1 MSQTNNACPIYYCG
15 KLLAERLSTK
25 DKDLSNYIYLYNK
38 WAKQNG
44 KSLIDDAELAKL
56 DDAKKEELLNTY
68 ALRLSHYMHS
78 TMRLERI
85 ANAEDISQWEEALG
99 SSAVAAQAIVSAR
112 FSAAERLSFK
122 NELVFLLRQLAS
134 VNKATDVRD
143 FMSKHNLKNIFNK
156 IKEEYEA
163 SLDIIEEELE
173 EINEEF
179 GEDTDSYEDDELK
192 SHKKWLE
199 KAKNEIERILGEV
212 GPDGTRVGGAF
223 PYLCITNLS
232 EFKKLFGKSF
242 NPEDNTLFEESDEDN
257 IHSEEEEIFD
267 VEESVREHWT
277 VIMDSMDPTGSLSHI
292 VNDVISKTPQM
303 TLEIKRVSDENGGF
317 HYEEH
322 YSVTRFTDC
331 LVYEGNPALEE
342 YEGRIPMKCDPRIE
356 ARKLIRLL
364 SSCTSIDNM
373 MERLISAKKY
383 GSLVDELRKDVR
395 LQTTFFEAF
404 NKYYQHYYYTK
415 NTGTSFSEMHL
426 NGVGKNAKVSSFL
439 YRFGSKTYAPSL
451 DSIFY
456 SHARKEPT
464 LNAATLSQFSK
475 FFTSQVG
482 NSNDNFSEFYKKS
495 IAQQNVII
503 EAILNYLDI
512 NINVDTAQLISSD
525 SIALNT
531 LLNETETLISLLQE
545 EANKKEDNKY
555 KKRSGIEKLQV
566 LFQEPANGEQNILY
580 TALANILEL
589 VDMSNDFSNGLT
601 GMITYK
607 SSNGNKNLT
616 TNILMS
622 HFTQFIKECNY
633 NTPAQVRAMIK
644 ETFSADESFWDS
656 KNQRYR
662 VRWIQDLYESAVQE
676 SNKSFRK
683 KFKISRN
690 LGFNETSFED
700 ISDKGHM
707 LSILSMYFNSIS
719 KGNEVVFI
727 NDENFESAQD
737 LTQAVKTAVERQ
749 TGKPIKY
756 GTYYYVNGSVKS
768 YTFSPDL
775 KRVDTPARSRTCM
788 IPTFITGDTLALRGV
803 TALHYSEDEILEGM
817 YDFFMMD
824 IKTQAKAKMF
834 LDKGLSVEGND
845 KENFTKNYN
854 KFGYL
859 NFLNPDYVAH
869 IKEGNDWIEK
879 KGYWYQKYIELG
891 TATKDLL
898 ISKGNRDADGNLM
911 PGEEDGLF
919 VQYMNNQVQYI
930 IEKDI
935 PALGMSE
942 EVKAFKSLGI
952 YDNLEDN
959 LKDFYY
965 NYKFSQFNQAAITNV
980 SPAFYINSKEQQKR
994 NKGSLTNGQQL
1005 VIDARDPKTGEYVWD
1020 NPSNPIQRVVYM
1032 YDIKP
1037 ALSSHDRTMLEKI
1050 LGKDYVANSDY
1061 EGKSSLTDGQGWRS
1075 FSSWRKIGLSFGK
1088 DVWTDEMESAYKKID
1103 SISKEIYS
1111 IENEIDNLDKIASL
1125 EDLSKKYKLEE
1136 QLKSKIQE
1144 IEDLAVIF
1152 QPRKPICDGLETYQG
1167 AVVPFQHKYSEIPI
1181 IPCLFPKGSAMRELG
1196 LFMESQ
1202 NIDMICSSKCG
1213 KKGVF
1218 GHLDIQYKTN
1228 NSGQYIDSEGN
1239 VITGY
1244 DITGRI
1250 VSNPT
1255 RSEQRRN
1262 PKFKSLAVE
1271 NRDESMKSILEKQF
1285 GINDSNS
1292 KATNEEGGRVYRP
1305 VIHECPLKNYLIQSN
1320 VPDHVA
1326 APTLFGTQIR
1336 KIILGSI
1343 NPSSTYNY
1351 TIGGRKVRL
1360 SGEQLITLF
1369 NAAISAN
1376 FLNSYDNFENLMSDP
1391 TRLLKE
1397 LSKNILSNDRC
1408 DLVTID
1414 KVSAGIPYWDSSLQ
1428 HDLFATLISMFKNS
1442 VLKQKIDGGNIVQA
1456 SALGTDMNLKYLND
1470 DLKFETDANGFPIK
1484 CEAIIP
1490 FNFSYI
1496 NEFGDTVQLR
1506 FEDYCNADG
1515 TFITETREIK
1525 EVDENGNIK
1534 TDKEGNPITR
1544 NVTKNK
1550 IEWDFPGILDIVAY
1564 RIPTEAEYSCFH
1576 LKVKRCCP
1584 RSGANYIQLPTIC
1597 TTRAGFDFD
1606 IDKLYLM
1613 RKTFDSSATEFH
1625 LKKVWDAIFE
1635 GEEEVRNA
1643 LIKARELAT
1652 KSDYDVI
1659 REDYAKKGL
1668 KEPKKDE
1675 DIPLNRFWKVAE
1687 QHKLIPQG
1695 IDKNTLFRQYA
1706 RRNPEYI
1713 KRNKFNVLTPFND
1726 DDSISLEKIFDG
1738 RVSKSELDNILMDII
1753 LERLSDPETAKARFT
1768 AGGFADAS
1776 SDAKLIR
1783 ILKEKSS
1790 SEGTLVEGVHSLS
1803 LDSYTDRRKVDKME
1817 DPEPDYDFS
1826 DPMTAVIYNRLNQK
1840 AARLIG
1846 IYANDSSNYNIFAN
1860 IKSMKLTG
1868 TPIIFGSMINSDI
1881 PEGGVNMLVKESL
1894 GKTTKQKLAEL
1905 LAAAVDAVKDPVLNY
1920 LNLDSVTGEAATVLI
1935 RMGYDTVDIG
1945 LLFNQPIIAETLTL
1959 MQREGISNTTVAINQ
1974 VLANHGVTKTIQDLT
1989 NTNKGGRKS
1998 ALPEYVTREALAYNI
2013 TKGALE
2019 DPTEYRSSQL
2029 EVARIFYNLMKVKD
2043 EFSSIVQQTRNT
2055 SSNVVK
2061 SNFGEHMARKARI
2074 ESYLS
2079 SDKLIE
2085 VVISDTQKNIIVN
2098 DDSPIATSN
2107 DKLEF
2112 FKRYSDHPFAFENI
2126 VYNLID
2132 KAFGKMI
2139 RDNTPFKSRTFKGIF
2154 DTAKIWCGYGT
2165 LSADSYNSI
2174 MEDMSHIILSKLNGD
2189 FNPNAVNPDRTI
2201 NPEGLSN
2208 AELYLTRMD
2217 DMFRKMSLEEQEEIR
2232 SSFIGDTR
2240 IVTTK
2245 EITSDDIEG
2254 TTVKTYTQYILR
2266 PNYNLTKEQKS
2277 EISANWDA
2285 LMDSESEAVVNYA
2298 KAMFLHFYYSHG
2310 FKPSSNFSPNFVPA
2324 SVLTSVMA
2332 DYNTSG
2338 GLTYSEFMED
2348 MIYEDDTEND
2358 ARNVMDKLGLSPA
2371 ELLAEWIL
2379 QHTDNKQF
2387 VYTVTSSV
2395 ESKFVELED
2404 KNSFIVSAKDS
2415 YILTHKVGKSIYATP
2430 FVIKDGVIYML
2441 KGFHMGAEKVNSC
2454 LVGFKSKPLTYVAM
2468 DSRVLP
2474 KYVKFVNKNN
2484 GYMFGNI
2491 DIKSNFDSLTESYTP
2506 NEIDEPDA
2514 PNSFQEALTRNQKKP
2529 DNFCK

>member
-1 MSQTNNACPIYYCG
+1 MSQINNACPFYSCG
-15 KLLAERLSTK
+15 KVLAEKLNTK

-44 KSLIDDAELAKL
+44 KLLIDDAELAKL
-56 DDAKKEELLNTY
+56 DGKKKEELLNTY
-68 ALRLSHYMHS
+68 ALKLSHYMHS

-99 SSAVAAQAIVSAR
+99 SSAVAAQAIVSR
-112 FSAAERLSFK
+112 MFSASERLSFK
-122 NELVFLLRQLAS
+122 NELVYLLRQLAS

-156 IKEEYEA
+156 IKDEYEA
-163 SLDIIEEELE
+163 SLDIIEEELK

-179 GEDTDSYEDDELK
+179 GEDINTYENDELK

-199 KAKNEIERILGEV
+199 KAKDEIERILGEV

-223 PYLCITNLS
+223 PYLCRVNLS

-257 IHSEEEEIFD
+257 IHSEEEEAFD

-277 VIMDSMDPTGSLSHI
+277 VILDSMDPTGSLSHI
-292 VNDVISKTPQM
+292 VNDIISKTPQM
-303 TLEIKRVSDENGGF
+303 TLELKRVIDENGGF

-322 YSVTRFTDC
+322 YSVNRFTDC

-383 GSLVDELRKDVR
+383 GPLVDELRKDVR

-415 NTGTSFSEMHL
+415 NTSTGFSEIHL

-439 YRFGSKTYAPSL
+439 YRFGSKSYAPSL

-456 SHARKEPT
+456 SQVRKEPT
-464 LNAATLSQFSK
+464 LNEATLSQFSK

-482 NSNDNFSEFYKKS
+482 NSSDNFSAFYEKS

-512 NINVDTAQLISSD
+512 PVNVDTAQLISSD

-531 LLNETETLISLLQE
+531 FLNETETLILKLQE
-545 EANKKEDNKY
+545 KANQEKENKY
-555 KKRSGIEKLQV
+555 KQRSGIEKLQI

-580 TALANILEL
+580 TALSNILEL

-607 SSNGNKNLT
+607 SNNGNKNLT

-644 ETFSADESFWDS
+644 ETFSADEAFWDS
-656 KNQRYR
+656 KNQKYR
-662 VRWIQDLYESAVQE
+662 VRWIQDLYESAIQE

-727 NDENFESAQD
+727 NDENFESAKD
-737 LTQAVKTAVERQ
+737 LTQAVKSAVERQ
-749 TGKPIKY
+749 TGKPVKY

-768 YTFSPDL
+768 YTFSSDL
-775 KRVDTPARSRTCM
+775 KRVDTPVRSRTCM

-845 KENFTKNYN
+845 KENFTKNFN

-859 NFLNPDYVAH
+859 KFLNPDYVAH
-869 IKEGNDWIEK
+869 IKEGNDWVEK
-879 KGYWYQKYIELG
+879 KGYWYQKYMELG

-898 ISKGNRDADGNLM
+898 ISKGDRDADGNLM

-919 VQYMNNQVQYI
+919 VQYMNNQVQYM

-942 EVKAFKSLGI
+942 EIKAFESLGI
-952 YDNLEDN
+952 YDNLADN

-965 NYKFSQFNQAAITNV
+965 NYKFSQFNQAAITNA

-1005 VIDARDPKTGEYVWD
+1005 VMDARDPKTGEYVWD

-1037 ALSSHDRTMLEKI
+1037 ALSSHDRAMLEKI
-1050 LGKDYVANSDY
+1050 LGKDYIANSDY

-1088 DVWTDEMESAYKKID
+1088 DVWTDEMESTYWKID
-1103 SISKEIYS
+1103 TISKEIYS
-1111 IENEIDNLDKIASL
+1111 LENEIDNLGKVSAL
-1125 EDLSKKYKLEE
+1125 EDLSKKYRLEE

-1218 GHLDIQYKTN
+1218 GQLDIQYKTN

-1239 VITGY
+1239 IITGY
-1244 DITGRI
+1244 DITGHI

-1285 GINDSNS
+1285 GINDTNP
-1292 KATNEEGGRVYRP
+1292 KAVNEEGGRVYRP

-1351 TIGGRKVRL
+1351 TIGGRKVKL

-1376 FLNSYDNFENLMSDP
+1376 FLNSYDNFENLMSDS

-1456 SALGTDMNLKYLND
+1456 SALGTDMKLKYLND

-1490 FNFSYI
+1490 FNFSYT
-1496 NEFGDTVQLR
+1496 NEFGDVVQLR

-1515 TFITETREIK
+1515 TFIM
-1525 EVDENGNIK
+1525 
-1534 TDKEGNPITR
+1534 EGNET
-1544 NVTKNK
+1544 K
-1550 IEWDFPGILDIVAY
+1550 IEKEFPGILDIIAY

-1576 LKVKRCCP
+1576 LKVKRCSP

-1652 KSDYDVI
+1652 KSDYDAI
-1659 REDYAKKGL
+1659 KEDYARKGL
-1668 KEPKKDE
+1668 KEPKKDD

-1706 RRNPEYI
+1706 RKNPEYI
-1713 KRNKFNVLTPFND
+1713 KRNKFNILTPFND
-1726 DDSISLEKIFDG
+1726 DNSISLEKIFDG
-1738 RVSKSELDNILMDII
+1738 RVSKSELDNVLMDII

-1790 SEGTLVEGVHSLS
+1790 SEGKLVEGIHSLS

-1935 RMGYDTVDIG
+1935 RMGYDTVDVG

-1998 ALPEYVTREALAYNI
+1998 SLPEYVTREALAYNI

-2019 DPTEYRSSQL
+2019 DPIEYRSSQL

-2074 ESYLS
+2074 ESYIS

-2085 VVISDTQKNIIVN
+2085 VVINDNQKNIIVEDN
-2098 DDSPIATSN
+2098 ASIATSK
-2107 DKLEF
+2107 DKLEY
-2112 FKRYSDHPFAFENI
+2112 FKKYSDHPFAFENI
-2126 VYNLID
+2126 VYNLIN
-2132 KAFGKMI
+2132 KAFEKMI
-2139 RDNTPFKSRTFKGIF
+2139 RDNTPFESRTFKGIF
-2154 DTAKIWCGYGT
+2154 DTSKTWCGYGT
-2165 LSADSYNSI
+2165 LSADSYNGI

-2189 FNPNAVNPDRTI
+2189 FNPNAVNPDRSI

-2217 DMFRKMSLEEQEEIR
+2217 DMFRKMSLEDQEEIR

-2240 IVTTK
+2240 IVTAK
-2245 EITSDDIEG
+2245 EITSDEIEG

-2277 EISANWDA
+2277 EISASWDM
-2285 LMDSESEAVVNYA
+2285 LMDSESKDVVNYA

-2310 FKPSSNFSPNFVPA
+2310 FKPSSNFNPNFVPA

-2338 GLTYSEFMED
+2338 GLTYSEFMD
-2348 MIYEDDTEND
+2348 GMIYEDDTEND
-2358 ARNVMDKLGLSPA
+2358 ARNVMDKLGLSPS

-2387 VYTVTSSV
+2387 VYTVTKAV

-2404 KNSFIVSAKDS
+2404 KNSFMVSAKDS
-2415 YILTHKVGKSIYATP
+2415 YILTHKVGNYIYATP

-2441 KGFHMGAEKVNSC
+2441 KGFQMGANKIDSC
-2454 LVGFKSKPLTYVAM
+2454 LVGSKSKPLTYVAM

-2474 KYVKFVNKNN
+2474 RYTKFVNKNN
-2484 GYMFGNI
+2484 GYLFGDI
-2491 DIKSNFDSLTESYTP
+2491 DIKSNFDSLTESYTSE
-2506 NEIDEPDA
+2506 EIDEPDA

>member
-1 MSQTNNACPIYYCG
+1 MSQMNDACPFYVCG
-15 KLLAERLSTK
+15 KVLAERLSTK
-25 DKDLSNYIYLYNK
+25 DKDLSNYIHLYNK

-56 DDAKKEELLNTY
+56 KDAEKEALLDTY
-68 ALRLSHYMHS
+68 ALRLNHYMHS
-78 TMRLERI
+78 TMRLEKI
-85 ANAEDISQWEEALG
+85 ANATEDIKQWEEALG
-99 SSAVAAQAIVSAR
+99 SSAVAAQAIVSR
-112 FSAAERLSFK
+112 MFSASERLSFK
-122 NELVFLLRQLAS
+122 NELVYLLRQLAS
-134 VNKATDVRD
+134 VNKAKDPRE
-143 FMSKHNLKNIFNK
+143 FMSKHNLKRIFGL
-156 IKEEYEA
+156 IKTEFEK
-163 SLDIIEEELE
+163 SLFDIEEELK
-173 EINEEF
+173 EINEYF
-179 GEDTDSYEDDELK
+179 GEDINTYESDDLK
-192 SHKKWLE
+192 SHKRWLE
-199 KAKNEIERILGEV
+199 KAKDELERILGEV
-212 GPDGTRVGGAF
+212 GPDGIRVGGAF

-242 NPEDNTLFEESDEDN
+242 NPDNNMLFEESEEDN
-257 IHSEEEEIFD
+257 IHSEEEESFD

-292 VNDVISKTPQM
+292 VNDIISRTPQM
-303 TLEIKRVSDENGGF
+303 TLELKRVADKNGGF

-322 YSVTRFTDC
+322 YSVSRFTDC
-331 LVYEGNPALEE
+331 LVFAGNHALDE
-342 YEGRIPMKCDPRIE
+342 YGGRIPMKCDPRIE

-364 SSCTSIDNM
+364 SSCTSVDNM

-383 GSLVDELRKDVR
+383 GPLVEELRKDVR

-415 NTGTSFSEMHL
+415 NTGAGFSEIHL

-439 YRFGSKTYAPSL
+439 YRFGSKAYAPSL

-456 SHARKEPT
+456 SHVKKEPT
-464 LNAATLSQFSK
+464 LNTAALKLFSNIFTSQIGSSSDGFSK
-475 FFTSQVG
+475 FYEQGV
-482 NSNDNFSEFYKKS
+482 
-495 IAQQNVII
+495 AQQNVLIEII
-503 EAILNYLDI
+503 LSHLDI
-512 NINVDTAQLISSD
+512 SMNVDTAQLISSD

-531 LLNETETLISLLQE
+531 FLNETETLISALQE
-545 EANKKEDNKY
+545 KAGQDEEDNKY
-555 KKRSGIEKLQV
+555 KQRSGIEKLQI

-580 TALANILEL
+580 TALSNILEL

-601 GMITYK
+601 GMVTYK
-607 SSNGNKNLT
+607 SNNGNKNLT
-616 TNILMS
+616 TNIMMS

-633 NTPAQVRAMIK
+633 NTPAQIRAMIK
-644 ETFSADESFWDS
+644 ETFSADEAFWDS

-662 VRWIQDLYESAVQE
+662 VRWIQDLYESAIQE
-676 SNKSFRK
+676 SSKSFRK

-719 KGNEVVFI
+719 KGNKVVFI
-727 NDENFESAQD
+727 NDENFESARD
-737 LTQAVKTAVERQ
+737 LTQAVKSAIERQ
-749 TGKPIKY
+749 TGKAVES

-768 YTFSPDL
+768 YTFTPDL

-845 KENFTKNYN
+845 KENFTKNPN

-869 IKEGNDWIEK
+869 IKEGNDWVEK
-879 KGYWYQKYIELG
+879 RGYWYQKYIELG
-891 TATKDLL
+891 TVTKDLL
-898 ISKGNRDADGNLM
+898 ISKGDRDTDGNLM
-911 PGEEDGLF
+911 PGKEDGLF
-919 VQYMNNQVQYI
+919 VQYMNSQVQYMM
-930 IEKDI
+930 EKDI
-935 PALGMSE
+935 TALGMSE
-942 EVKAFKSLGI
+942 EIKAFKSLGI
-952 YDNLEDN
+952 HDNLADN
-959 LKDFYY
+959 IKDFYY
-965 NYKFSQFNQAAITNV
+965 NYKFSQFNQAAITNA
-980 SPAFYINSKEQQKR
+980 SPAFYVNSKEQQKR
-994 NKGSLTNGQQL
+994 NKGSMTNGQQL
-1005 VIDARDPKTGEYVWD
+1005 VMDARDPKTGEYVWD
-1020 NPSNPIQRVVYM
+1020 NPSNPIQKVIYM

-1037 ALSSHDRTMLEKI
+1037 ALSSHDRAMLEKI

-1088 DVWTDEMESAYKKID
+1088 DVWTDEMESAYWKID
-1103 SISKEIYS
+1103 SISKEIYAL
-1111 IENEIDNLDKIASL
+1111 ENEIDNLGKVSTL
-1125 EDLSKKYKLEE
+1125 EDLSKKFRLEE
-1136 QLKSKIQE
+1136 QLKTKIQE

-1167 AVVPFQHKYSEIPI
+1167 AVVPFQHKYAEIPI
-1181 IPCLFPKGSAMRELG
+1181 IPCIFPKGSAMREMG

-1218 GHLDIQYKTN
+1218 GHLDVQYKTN
-1228 NSGQYIDSEGN
+1228 EGGQYVDAEGN

-1244 DITGRI
+1244 NNEGHI

-1285 GINDSNS
+1285 GINDVNPRVSND
-1292 KATNEEGGRVYRP
+1292 EGGRVYRP

-1351 TIGGRKVRL
+1351 TIGGRKVTL
-1360 SGEQLITLF
+1360 SGEQLLTLF
-1369 NAAISAN
+1369 NATISAN

-1397 LSKNILSNDRC
+1397 LSKNILANDRC

-1442 VLKQKIDGGNIVQA
+1442 VLKQKIEGGNIVQA
-1456 SALGTDMNLKYLND
+1456 SALGADMNLQYLND
-1470 DLKFETDANGFPIK
+1470 DLQFETDANGFPVK
-1484 CEAIIP
+1484 CEAVIP
-1490 FNFSYI
+1490 FNFSYT

-1515 TFITETREIK
+1515 TFIM
-1525 EVDENGNIK
+1525 
-1534 TDKEGNPITR
+1534 EGNET
-1544 NVTKNK
+1544 K
-1550 IEWDFPGILDIVAY
+1550 IEKEFPGILDIVAY

-1635 GEEEVRNA
+1635 GEEEVRSA
-1643 LIKARELAT
+1643 LTKARELAT
-1652 KSDYDVI
+1652 KSDYDAI
-1659 REDYAKKGL
+1659 KEDYAKQGL
-1668 KEPKKDE
+1668 KEPKKDD

-1687 QHKLIPQG
+1687 KHNLIPQG
-1695 IDKNTLFRQYA
+1695 VNKNNLFRQYA
-1706 RRNPEYI
+1706 RKNPEYI
-1713 KRNKFNVLTPFND
+1713 KRNRFNTLTPFNED
-1726 DDSISLEKIFDG
+1726 GSIALDKIFDG
-1738 RVSKSELDNILMDII
+1738 RVSKSEIDNVLMDII

-1783 ILKEKSS
+1783 ILKEKAS
-1790 SEGTLVEGVHSLS
+1790 SEGTLVDGIHSLP

-1868 TPIIFGSMINSDI
+1868 TPIVFGSMIGSDI

-1935 RMGYDTVDIG
+1935 RMGYDTVDVG
-1945 LLFNQPIIAETLTL
+1945 LLFNQPVIAETLTL
-1959 MQREGISNTTVAINQ
+1959 MQREGISNVTVAINQ
-1974 VLANHGVTKTIQDLT
+1974 VLTNHGVTKSIQDLT
-1989 NTNKGGRKS
+1989 NVRRGGRKS
-1998 ALPEYVTREALAYNI
+1998 ALPEYVTREALAYNL

-2019 DPTEYRSSQL
+2019 DPVEYRSSQL
-2029 EVARIFYNLMKVKD
+2029 EVIRIFYNLMKVKD

-2055 SSNVVK
+2055 SANVVK

-2074 ESYLS
+2074 ESYMS
-2079 SDKLIE
+2079 SDKLID
-2085 VVISDTQKNIIVN
+2085 VVINDNQKNIIVE
-2098 DDSPIATSN
+2098 DGAPIATSK

-2112 FKRYSDHPFAFENI
+2112 FKRYSDHPFAFENV

-2139 RDNTPFKSRTFKGIF
+2139 RDNTPFESRTFRGIF
-2154 DTAKIWCGYGT
+2154 AAAKTWCSYGT
-2165 LSADSYNSI
+2165 LSADSYNGI
-2174 MEDMSHIILSKLNGD
+2174 MEDMSHIMLSKLNGD
-2189 FNPNAVNPDRTI
+2189 FNPNAINPDRSI
-2201 NPEGLSN
+2201 NPEGLTN
-2208 AELYLTRMD
+2208 AELYLTRID
-2217 DMFRKMSLEEQEEIR
+2217 DMFRKLNIEDQEEIR
-2232 SSFIGDTR
+2232 SSFLGDTR
-2240 IVTTK
+2240 IVTSK
-2245 EITSDDIEG
+2245 EITSDEIEG

-2277 EISANWDA
+2277 EISASWDI

-2310 FKPSSNFSPNFVPA
+2310 FKSSSNFSPNFVPA

-2338 GLTYSEFMED
+2338 GLTYSEFMDD

-2358 ARNVMDKLGLSPA
+2358 ARNVMDKCGLSSS

-2395 ESKFVELED
+2395 DSKFVEFED
-2404 KNSFIVSAKDS
+2404 KNSLMVSAKDS
-2415 YILTHKVGKSIYATP
+2415 YMLTHKVGRSIYATP
-2430 FVIKDGVIYML
+2430 FIIKDGIIYML
-2441 KGFHMGAEKVNSC
+2441 KGFQMGAKGIESC
-2454 LVGFKSKPLTYVAM
+2454 LVGSKAHPLIYVAM

-2474 KYVKFVNKNN
+2474 SYAKFVNKNN
-2484 GYMFGNI
+2484 GYMFGNV
-2491 DIKSNFDSLTESYTP
+2491 DIKSNFDSLTESYTSEEIEEP
-2506 NEIDEPDA
+2506 NA
-2514 PNSFQEALTRNQKKP
+2514 PSGFQEALARNQQKP

>member
-1 MSQTNNACPIYYCG
+1 MSQINNACPFYSCG
-15 KLLAERLSTK
+15 KVLAEKLNTK

-44 KSLIDDAELAKL
+44 KLLIDDAELAKL
-56 DDAKKEELLNTY
+56 DGKKKEELLNTY
-68 ALRLSHYMHS
+68 ALKLSHYMHS

-99 SSAVAAQAIVSAR
+99 SSAVAAQAIVSR
-112 FSAAERLSFK
+112 MFSASERLSFK
-122 NELVFLLRQLAS
+122 NELVYLLRQLAS
-134 VNKATDVRD
+134 VNKSKDARD

-179 GEDTDSYEDDELK
+179 GEDINTYENDELK

-199 KAKNEIERILGEV
+199 KAKDEIERILGEV

-223 PYLCITNLS
+223 PYLCRTNLS

-257 IHSEEEEIFD
+257 IHSEEEEAFD

-277 VIMDSMDPTGSLSHI
+277 VILDSMDPTGSLSHI
-292 VNDVISKTPQM
+292 VNDIISKTPQM
-303 TLEIKRVSDENGGF
+303 TLELKRVTDENGGF

-331 LVYEGNPALEE
+331 LVYGGNPALEE

-383 GSLVDELRKDVR
+383 GPLVDELRKDVR

-415 NTGTSFSEMHL
+415 NTGTSFSEIHL

-439 YRFGSKTYAPSL
+439 YRFGSKAYAPSL

-456 SHARKEPT
+456 SQVRKEPT
-464 LNAATLSQFSK
+464 LNEATLSQFSK

-482 NSNDNFSEFYKKS
+482 NSSDNFSAFYEKS

-512 NINVDTAQLISSD
+512 PVNVDTAQLISSD

-531 LLNETETLISLLQE
+531 FLNETETLILKLQE
-545 EANKKEDNKY
+545 KASQEKENKY
-555 KKRSGIEKLQV
+555 KQRSGIEKLQI

-580 TALANILEL
+580 TALSNILEL
-589 VDMSNDFSNGLT
+589 VDMSNDFSNGFT
-601 GMITYK
+601 GMVTYK
-607 SSNGNKNLT
+607 SNNGNKNLT

-644 ETFSADESFWDS
+644 ETFSADEAFWDS

-662 VRWIQDLYESAVQE
+662 VRWIQDLYESAIQE

-737 LTQAVKTAVERQ
+737 LTQAVKSAVERQ
-749 TGKPIKY
+749 TGKPVKY

-768 YTFSPDL
+768 YTFSSDL
-775 KRVDTPARSRTCM
+775 KRVDTPVRSRTCM
-788 IPTFITGDTLALRGV
+788 VPTFITGDTLALRGV

-845 KENFTKNYN
+845 KENFTKNFN

-859 NFLNPDYVAH
+859 KFLNPDYVVH
-869 IKEGNDWIEK
+869 IKEGNDWVEK
-879 KGYWYQKYIELG
+879 KGYWYQKYMELG

-898 ISKGNRDADGNLM
+898 ISKGDRDADGNLM

-919 VQYMNNQVQYI
+919 VQYMNNQVQYM

-935 PALGMSE
+935 PTLGMSE
-942 EVKAFKSLGI
+942 EIKAFKSLGI
-952 YDNLEDN
+952 HDNLEDN

-965 NYKFSQFNQAAITNV
+965 NYKFSQFNQAAITNA

-1005 VIDARDPKTGEYVWD
+1005 VMDARYPKTGEYVWN

-1088 DVWTDEMESAYKKID
+1088 DVWTDEMESAYWKID

-1111 IENEIDNLDKIASL
+1111 LENEIDNLGKTSAL
-1125 EDLSKKYKLEE
+1125 EDLSKKYRFEE

-1218 GHLDIQYKTN
+1218 GHFDIQYKTN

-1239 VITGY
+1239 IITGY
-1244 DITGRI
+1244 DITGHI

-1262 PKFKSLAVE
+1262 PKFKSLVVE

-1285 GINDSNS
+1285 GINDTNP
-1292 KATNEEGGRVYRP
+1292 KAVNEEGGRVYRP

-1320 VPDHVA
+1320 VPDHVV

-1351 TIGGRKVRL
+1351 TIGGRKVAL
-1360 SGEQLITLF
+1360 KGEQLITLF

-1456 SALGTDMNLKYLND
+1456 SALGTDMKLKYLND

-1490 FNFSYI
+1490 FNFSYT
-1496 NEFGDTVQLR
+1496 NEFGDVVQLK

-1515 TFITETREIK
+1515 TFIM
-1525 EVDENGNIK
+1525 
-1534 TDKEGNPITR
+1534 EGNET
-1544 NVTKNK
+1544 K
-1550 IEWDFPGILDIVAY
+1550 IEKEFPGILDIVAY

-1576 LKVKRCCP
+1576 LKVKRCSP

-1652 KSDYDVI
+1652 KSDYDAI
-1659 REDYAKKGL
+1659 KEEYARKGL
-1668 KEPKKDE
+1668 KEPKKDD

-1713 KRNKFNVLTPFND
+1713 KRNKFNTLTPFNE
-1726 DDSISLEKIFDG
+1726 DSSIALEKIFDG

-1783 ILKEKSS
+1783 ILKEKPS
-1790 SEGTLVEGVHSLS
+1790 SEGTLVEGIHSLS

-1868 TPIIFGSMINSDI
+1868 TPIVFGSMINSDI

-1935 RMGYDTVDIG
+1935 RMGYDTVDVG

-1959 MQREGISNTTVAINQ
+1959 MQREGVSNTTVAINQ

-2013 TKGALE
+2013 TKGALK
-2019 DPTEYRSSQL
+2019 DPIEYKSSQL

-2074 ESYLS
+2074 ESYVS

-2085 VVISDTQKNIIVN
+2085 VVINNNQKNIIVEDN
-2098 DDSPIATSN
+2098 ASIATSK
-2107 DKLEF
+2107 DKLEY
-2112 FKRYSDHPFAFENI
+2112 FKKYNDHPFAFENI
-2126 VYNLID
+2126 VYNLIN

-2139 RDNTPFKSRTFKGIF
+2139 RDNTPFESRTFKGIF
-2154 DTAKIWCGYGT
+2154 DTAKTWCSYGT
-2165 LSADSYNSI
+2165 LSADSYNGI

-2189 FNPNAVNPDRTI
+2189 FNPNAVNPDRSI

-2217 DMFRKMSLEEQEEIR
+2217 DMFRKISLEDQEEIR

-2240 IVTTK
+2240 IVTAK

-2277 EISANWDA
+2277 EISASWDM
-2285 LMDSESEAVVNYA
+2285 LMDSESKDVVNYA

-2310 FKPSSNFSPNFVPA
+2310 FKPSSNFNPNFVPA

-2338 GLTYSEFMED
+2338 GLTYSEFMDD

-2358 ARNVMDKLGLSPA
+2358 ARNVMDKLGLSPS

-2387 VYTVTSSV
+2387 VYTVTKSV

-2404 KNSFIVSAKDS
+2404 KNSFMVSTKDS
-2415 YILTHKVGKSIYATP
+2415 YMLTHNVGDRIYATP

-2441 KGFHMGAEKVNSC
+2441 KGFQMGANKIDSC
-2454 LVGFKSKPLTYVAM
+2454 LVGSKSKPLTYVAM

-2474 KYVKFVNKNN
+2474 RYAKFVNKNN
-2484 GYMFGNI
+2484 GYLFGDI
-2491 DIKSNFDSLTESYTP
+2491 DIKSNFDSLTESYTSE
-2506 NEIDEPDA
+2506 EIDEPDA

>member
-1 MSQTNNACPIYYCG
+1 MSQINNACPFYSCG
-15 KLLAERLSTK
+15 KVLAEKLNTK
-25 DKDLSNYIYLYNK
+25 DKDLSNYIHLYNK

-56 DDAKKEELLNTY
+56 DGANKEELLNTY
-68 ALRLSHYMHS
+68 ALKLSHYMHS

-99 SSAVAAQAIVSAR
+99 SSAVAAQAIVSR
-112 FSAAERLSFK
+112 MFSASERLSFK
-122 NELVFLLRQLAS
+122 NELVYLLRQLAS

-156 IKEEYEA
+156 IKDEYEA

-179 GEDTDSYEDDELK
+179 GEDTNSYENDELK

-199 KAKNEIERILGEV
+199 KAKDEIERILGEV

-223 PYLCITNLS
+223 PYLCRVNLS

-257 IHSEEEEIFD
+257 IHSEEEEAFD

-277 VIMDSMDPTGSLSHI
+277 VILDSMDPTGSLSHI
-292 VNDVISKTPQM
+292 VNDIISKTPQM
-303 TLEIKRVSDENGGF
+303 TLELKKVPDGKGGF

-342 YEGRIPMKCDPRIE
+342 YEGRIPLKCDPRIE

-383 GSLVDELRKDVR
+383 GPLVDELRKDVR

-415 NTGTSFSEMHL
+415 NTGTRFIEIHL
-426 NGVGKNAKVSSFL
+426 NGVGKNAKISSFL
-439 YRFGSKTYAPSL
+439 YRFGSKAYAPSL

-456 SHARKEPT
+456 SQVRKEPT
-464 LNAATLSQFSK
+464 LNEATLSQFSK

-482 NSNDNFSEFYKKS
+482 NSSDNFSAFYEKS

-503 EAILNYLDI
+503 EAILSYLDI
-512 NINVDTAQLISSD
+512 PVNVDTAQLISSD

-531 LLNETETLISLLQE
+531 LLNETETLILKLQE
-545 EANKKEDNKY
+545 KASQEKENKY
-555 KKRSGIEKLQV
+555 KQRSGIEKLQI

-580 TALANILEL
+580 TALSNILEL

-607 SSNGNKNLT
+607 SNNGNKNLT

-644 ETFSADESFWDS
+644 ETFSADEAFWDS

-662 VRWIQDLYESAVQE
+662 VRWIQDLYESAIQE

-727 NDENFESAQD
+727 NDENFESAKD

-749 TGKPIKY
+749 TGKPVKY

-775 KRVDTPARSRTCM
+775 KRVDTPVRSRTCM

-803 TALHYSEDEILEGM
+803 TALHYSEDEILEGI

-845 KENFTKNYN
+845 KENFTKNFN

-859 NFLNPDYVAH
+859 KFLNPDYVAH
-869 IKEGNDWIEK
+869 IKEGNDWVEK
-879 KGYWYQKYIELG
+879 KGYWYQKYMELG

-898 ISKGNRDADGNLM
+898 ISKGDRDADGNLM

-919 VQYMNNQVQYI
+919 VQYMNSQVQYM

-935 PALGMSE
+935 SALGMSE
-942 EVKAFKSLGI
+942 EIKAFESLGI

-965 NYKFSQFNQAAITNV
+965 NYKFSQFNQAAITNA

-1005 VIDARDPKTGEYVWD
+1005 VMDARYPKTREYVWD

-1037 ALSSHDRTMLEKI
+1037 ALSSHDRAMLEKI
-1050 LGKDYVANSDY
+1050 LGKDYIANSDY

-1111 IENEIDNLDKIASL
+1111 IEDEIDTLSKASSL

-1218 GHLDIQYKTN
+1218 GQLDVQYKTN

-1239 VITGY
+1239 IITGY
-1244 DITGRI
+1244 NIEGNI

-1255 RSEQRRN
+1255 RGEQRRN

-1285 GINDSNS
+1285 GINDTNP
-1292 KATNEEGGRVYRP
+1292 KAVNEEGGRVYRP

-1351 TIGGRKVRL
+1351 TIGGRKVKL

-1456 SALGTDMNLKYLND
+1456 SALGTDMKLKYLND
-1470 DLKFETDANGFPIK
+1470 DLKFETDANGFPVK

-1490 FNFSYI
+1490 FNFSYT
-1496 NEFGDTVQLR
+1496 NEFGDVVQLK

-1515 TFITETREIK
+1515 TFIMDGKET
-1525 EVDENGNIK
+1525 
-1534 TDKEGNPITR
+1534 
-1544 NVTKNK
+1544 K
-1550 IEWDFPGILDIVAY
+1550 IEKEFPGILDIVAY

-1576 LKVKRCCP
+1576 LKVKRCSP
-1584 RSGANYIQLPTIC
+1584 RSSANYIQLPTIC

-1635 GEEEVRNA
+1635 GEEEVRNT

-1652 KSDYDVI
+1652 KSDYDAI
-1659 REDYAKKGL
+1659 KEDYTRKGL
-1668 KEPKKDE
+1668 KEPKKDD

-1687 QHKLIPQG
+1687 KHNLIPQG

-1706 RRNPEYI
+1706 RKNPEYI
-1713 KRNKFNVLTPFND
+1713 KRNKFNILTPFND

-1790 SEGTLVEGVHSLS
+1790 SEGKLVEGIHSLS

-1826 DPMTAVIYNRLNQK
+1826 DPITAVIYNRLNQK

-1860 IKSMKLTG
+1860 IKSMKLAG
-1868 TPIIFGSMINSDI
+1868 TPIIFGSMINSGI
-1881 PEGGVNMLVKESL
+1881 PEGGVNILVKESL

-1935 RMGYDTVDIG
+1935 RMGYDTVDVG

-2019 DPTEYRSSQL
+2019 DPIEYKSSQL

-2074 ESYLS
+2074 ESYIS

-2085 VVISDTQKNIIVN
+2085 VVINDNQKNIIVEDN
-2098 DDSPIATSN
+2098 ASIATSK
-2107 DKLEF
+2107 DKLEY

-2126 VYNLID
+2126 VYNLIN
-2132 KAFGKMI
+2132 KAFEKMI
-2139 RDNTPFKSRTFKGIF
+2139 RDNTPFESRTFKGIF
-2154 DTAKIWCGYGT
+2154 DTAKTWCGYGT
-2165 LSADSYNSI
+2165 LSADSYNGI
-2174 MEDMSHIILSKLNGD
+2174 MEGMSHIILSKLNGD
-2189 FNPNAVNPDRTI
+2189 FNPNAVNPDRSI

-2217 DMFRKMSLEEQEEIR
+2217 DMFRKMSLEDQEEIR

-2240 IVTTK
+2240 IVTAK
-2245 EITSDDIEG
+2245 EITSDEIED

-2277 EISANWDA
+2277 EISASWDM
-2285 LMDSESEAVVNYA
+2285 LMDSESKDVVNYA

-2310 FKPSSNFSPNFVPA
+2310 FKPSSNFNPNFVPA

-2338 GLTYSEFMED
+2338 GLTYSEFMDD

-2358 ARNVMDKLGLSPA
+2358 ARNVMDKLGLSPS

-2387 VYTVTSSV
+2387 VYTVTKSV

-2404 KNSFIVSAKDS
+2404 KNSFMVSAKDS
-2415 YILTHKVGKSIYATP
+2415 YILTHKVGNYIYATP

-2441 KGFHMGAEKVNSC
+2441 KGFQMGANKIDSC
-2454 LVGFKSKPLTYVAM
+2454 SVGSKSKPLTYVAM

-2484 GYMFGNI
+2484 GYLFGNI
-2491 DIKSNFDSLTESYTP
+2491 DIKSNFDSLTESYTSE
-2506 NEIDEPDA
+2506 EIDEPDA
-2514 PNSFQEALTRNQKKP
+2514 PNNFQEALTRNQKKP

>member
-38 WAKQNG
+38 WAEQNG

-56 DDAKKEELLNTY
+56 DGEKKEELLNTY

-85 ANAEDISQWEEALG
+85 NNAANTGDVSQWEEALG
-99 SSAVAAQAIVSAR
+99 SSAVAAQAIVSVR

-134 VNKATDVRD
+134 VNKAKDVRD
-143 FMSKHNLKNIFNK
+143 FMSKHNLKIIFDK
-156 IKEEYEA
+156 IKDEYKE
-163 SLDIIEEELE
+163 SLGIIEEELK

-179 GEDTDSYEDDELK
+179 GEDTDSYENNELK

-199 KAKNEIERILGEV
+199 KTKNELERILGV
-212 GPDGTRVGGAF
+212 PGPDGVRVGGAF

-242 NPEDNTLFEESDEDN
+242 NPENNTLFEESEEDN
-257 IHSEEEEIFD
+257 IHSEEEEAFD
-267 VEESVREHWT
+267 IEESVREHWT

-292 VNDVISKTPQM
+292 VNDIISKTPQM
-303 TLEIKRVSDENGGF
+303 TLELKKVMDKDGKGF

-322 YSVTRFTDC
+322 YSVNRFTDC

-342 YEGRIPMKCDPRIE
+342 YEGRIPLKCDPRIE

-383 GSLVDELRKDVR
+383 GPLVDELRKDIR

-415 NTGTSFSEMHL
+415 NTGNGFSEIHL

-439 YRFGSKTYAPSL
+439 YRFGSKAYAPSL

-482 NSNDNFSEFYKKS
+482 NSSDNFSTFYEKS
-495 IAQQNVII
+495 VAQQNVII
-503 EAILNYLDI
+503 EAILSYLDI

-525 SIALNT
+525 SIALST
-531 LLNETETLISLLQE
+531 FLNETETLILKLQE
-545 EANKKEDNKY
+545 KANQEKENKY
-555 KKRSGIEKLQV
+555 KQRSGIEKLQI

-580 TALANILEL
+580 TALSNILEI
-589 VDMSNDFSNGLT
+589 VDMSNDFSNGFT
-601 GMITYK
+601 GMVSYK
-607 SSNGNKNLT
+607 SDDGNKNLT

-633 NTPAQVRAMIK
+633 NTPAQVREMIK
-644 ETFSADESFWDS
+644 ETFSVDESFWDS
-656 KNQRYR
+656 DNQRYR

-690 LGFNETSFED
+690 LGFNETAFEN
-700 ISDKGHM
+700 ISDKGHK
-707 LSILSMYFNSIS
+707 LSVLSMYFNSIS
-719 KGNEVVFI
+719 KGNKVVFI
-727 NDENFESAQD
+727 NDENFESARD
-737 LTQAVKTAVERQ
+737 LTQAVKAAVEKQ
-749 TGKPIKY
+749 TGKPVES
-756 GTYYYVNGSVKS
+756 GVYYYVNGSVKS
-768 YTFSPDL
+768 YVFSSDL

-859 NFLNPDYVAH
+859 NFLNPNYVAH
-869 IKEGNDWIEK
+869 IKEGNDWVEK
-879 KGYWYQKYIELG
+879 KGYWYQKFIELG
-891 TATKDLL
+891 GPFATKDLL
-898 ISKGNRDADGNLM
+898 IGKGNRDEDGNLL
-911 PGEEDGLF
+911 PDQEDGLF
-919 VQYMNNQVQYI
+919 VQYMNNQVQYM

-942 EVKAFKSLGI
+942 EVKAFESLGI
-952 YDNLEDN
+952 YDNLADN
-959 LKDFYY
+959 LKDFFY
-965 NYKFSQFNQAAITNV
+965 NYKFSQFNQAAITNA

-1050 LGKDYVANSDY
+1050 LGKDYVENSDY

-1088 DVWTDEMESAYKKID
+1088 DVWTDEMESAYWKID

-1111 IENEIDNLDKIASL
+1111 IENEIDNLGKASSL

-1144 IEDLAVIF
+1144 IEDLAVIY

-1181 IPCLFPKGSAMRELG
+1181 IPCLFSKGSAMRELG

-1218 GHLDIQYKTN
+1218 GHLEVQYKTN

-1244 DITGRI
+1244 SIDGRI

-1285 GINDSNS
+1285 GINDTNP

-1351 TIGGRKVRL
+1351 TIGGRKVKL

-1456 SALGTDMNLKYLND
+1456 SALGSDMKLQYLND
-1470 DLKFETDANGFPIK
+1470 DLKFETDANGFPVK

-1490 FNFSYI
+1490 FNFSYT
-1496 NEFGDTVQLR
+1496 NEFGDVIQLK

-1515 TFITETREIK
+1515 TFIMDGKET
-1525 EVDENGNIK
+1525 
-1534 TDKEGNPITR
+1534 
-1544 NVTKNK
+1544 K
-1550 IEWDFPGILDIVAY
+1550 IEKEFPGILDIVAY

-1576 LKVKRCCP
+1576 LKVKRCSP
-1584 RSGANYIQLPTIC
+1584 RAGANYIQLPTIC

-1613 RKTFDSSATEFH
+1613 RKTFDSSASEFH

-1652 KSDYDVI
+1652 KSDYDAI
-1659 REDYAKKGL
+1659 REDYARKGL

-1687 QHKLIPQG
+1687 NHNLIPQG

-1706 RRNPEYI
+1706 RKNPEYI
-1713 KRNKFNVLTPFND
+1713 KRNKFNILTPFND

-1738 RVSKSELDNILMDII
+1738 RVSKAELDNVLMDII

-1826 DPMTAVIYNRLNQK
+1826 DPMTAIIYNRLNQK

-1846 IYANDSSNYNIFAN
+1846 IYANDSSNYNIFSN

-1974 VLANHGVTKTIQDLT
+1974 VLANHGVNKTIQELT

-2019 DPTEYRSSQL
+2019 DPIEYRSSQL

-2098 DDSPIATSN
+2098 DNSPISTSN

-2139 RDNTPFKSRTFKGIF
+2139 RDNTPFESRTFKEIF
-2154 DTAKIWCGYGT
+2154 NTAKTWCGYGT

-2189 FNPNAVNPDRTI
+2189 FNPNAVNPDRSI

-2208 AELYLTRMD
+2208 AELYLTKMD
-2217 DMFRKMSLEEQEEIR
+2217 DMFAKLSLEEQEEIR

-2285 LMDSESEAVVNYA
+2285 LIDNESEAVSNFA

-2310 FKPSSNFSPNFVPA
+2310 FKPSANFSPNFVPA

-2338 GLTYSEFMED
+2338 GLTYAEFMED

-2358 ARNVMDKLGLSPA
+2358 ARNIMDKLGLSPA

-2404 KNSFIVSAKDS
+2404 KNSFMVSAKDS

-2441 KGFHMGAEKVNSC
+2441 KDFHMGANKINSC

-2506 NEIDEPDA
+2506 NEIDEPDS
-2514 PNSFQEALTRNQKKP
+2514 PNSFQESLVRNQKKP